1 MIKKLFM
8 LFGLMMAVSTG
19 LQAKSKA
26 EKTGW
31 KIAIQSYTFHLFTLQ
46 EALDKCQEL
55 GVKYI
60 EVYPGHK
67 LGEGYGELSFGPDLN
82 AQTLKRIR
90 QDASRRGVRIVG
102 SGVFTSDNKE
112 DWTRFF
118 QMAKAMKFDY
128 VTCEPNPELW
138 DHVEALSTKYGIRV
152 AVHNHPR
159 PSTYWNPDALMEL
172 IQNRA
177 KGIGSCADIGHWNR
191 QGLDE
196 LECLRRVGHRLV
208 TFHFKDIAP
217 KREGEA
223 EQTDVIWG
231 TGCLKL
237 KQILAHLRDMKF
249 KGYLAVEY
257 EANWMNSV
265 PDIRKSLQY
274 FDTIS
279 DEVLIR

>member
-1 MIKKLFM
+1 MIKKLF
-8 LFGLMMAVSTG
+8 LFCGLMMALSTG
-19 LQAKSKA
+19 LQAKTKA
-26 EKTGW
+26 EKAGW
-31 KIAIQSYTFHLFTLQ
+31 KIAVQSYTFHQFSLQ

-55 GVKYI
+55 GIKYI

-67 LGEGYGELSFGPDLN
+67 LGEGYGDLSFGPDLD
-82 AQTLKRIR
+82 AATLKRIR
-90 QDASRRGVRIVG
+90 QDASRRGVKIVG
-102 SGVFTSDNKE
+102 SGVFVSDSEADWNK
-112 DWTRFF
+112 FF
-118 QMAKAMKFDY
+118 QMAKSMKLEY
-128 VTCEPNPELW
+128 VTCEPNPEHW
-138 DHVEALSTKYGIRV
+138 DIVEALSRKYGIKV

-159 PSTYWNPDALMEL
+159 PSTYWNPDALMQL

-177 KGIGSCADIGHWNR
+177 RGIGSCADIGHWNR

-196 LECLRRVGHRLV
+196 MECLRRVGDRLI

-217 KREGEA
+217 KRGGEA

-237 KQILAHLRDMKF
+237 KQILQHLRDMKW

-257 EANWMNSV
+257 EANWLNSV

-274 FDTIS
+274 FES
-279 DEVLIR
+279 LSEEVLK

>member
-1 MIKKLFM
+1 MLKKLF
-8 LFGLMMAVSTG
+8 LLCGLMILVSTG
-19 LQAKSKA
+19 LQAKTKA
-26 EKTGW
+26 EKAGW
-31 KIAIQSYTFHLFTLQ
+31 KIAMQSYTFHMFTLM

-55 GVKYI
+55 GIKYI

-67 LGEGYGELSFGPDLN
+67 LGEGYGDLSFGPELD
-82 AQTLKRIR
+82 AQTLKQIKGE
-90 QDASRRGVRIVG
+90 ASRRGVKIVG
-102 SGVFTSDNKE
+102 SGVYGSDKEE
-112 DWTRFF
+112 DWTKFF
-118 QMAKAMKFDY
+118 QMAKAMKMDY
-128 VTCEPNPELW
+128 VTCEPDPKLW
-138 DHVEALSTKYGIRV
+138 NHVEALSKKYGIKV

-159 PSTYWNPDALMEL
+159 PSTYWNPDALL
-172 IQNRA
+172 QYIQGRA

-196 LECLRRVGHRLV
+196 MECLRKLGDRLI
-208 TFHFKDIAP
+208 TFHFKDIAA

-237 KQILAHLRDMKF
+237 KPILNYLRDTKF

-265 PDIRKSLQY
+265 PDIRKCLQY
-274 FDTIS
+274 FDRIS
-279 DEVLIR
+279 DEVLK

>member
-1 MIKKLFM
+1 
-8 LFGLMMAVSTG
+8 MMALSTG
-19 LQAKSKA
+19 LQAKTKA
-26 EKTGW
+26 EKAGW
-31 KIAIQSYTFHLFTLQ
+31 KIAVQSYTFHQFSLQ

-55 GVKYI
+55 GIKYI

-67 LGEGYGELSFGPDLN
+67 LGEGYGDLSFGPDLD
-82 AQTLKRIR
+82 AATLKRIR
-90 QDASRRGVRIVG
+90 QDASRRGVKIVG
-102 SGVFTSDNKE
+102 SGVFVSDNEAGWNK
-112 DWTRFF
+112 FF
-118 QMAKAMKFDY
+118 QMAKSMKLEY
-128 VTCEPNPELW
+128 VTCEPNPEDW
-138 DHVEALSTKYGIRV
+138 DIVETLSRKYGIKV

-159 PSTYWNPDALMEL
+159 PSTYWNPDVLMQL

-177 KGIGSCADIGHWNR
+177 RGIGSCADIGHWNR

-196 LECLRRVGHRLV
+196 MECLRRVGDRLI

-237 KQILAHLRDMKF
+237 KQILQHLRDMKW

-257 EANWMNSV
+257 EANWLNSV

-274 FDTIS
+274 FES
-279 DEVLIR
+279 LSEEVLK

>member
-1 MIKKLFM
+1 MLKKLI
-8 LFGLMMAVSTG
+8 LLCGLVLAASVG
-19 LQAKSKA
+19 LQAKTKA
-26 EKTGW
+26 EKAGW
-31 KIAIQSYTFHLFTLQ
+31 KIGMQSYTFHMFSLQ

-60 EVYPGHK
+60 EVYPGHR
-67 LGEGYGELSFGPDLN
+67 LGEGYGDLAFGPDLDV
-82 AQTLKRIR
+82 ATLKRIR
-90 QDASRRGVRIVG
+90 KEAARRGVRIVG
-102 SGVFTSDNKE
+102 AGVYTSDNLD

-118 QMAKAMKFDY
+118 QMAKTMKLEY
-128 VTCEPNPELW
+128 VTCEPNPDQW
-138 DHVEALSTKYGIRV
+138 DHVEALAKQYGIRV

-159 PSTYWNPDALMEL
+159 PSTYWTPDALMQL
-172 IQNRA
+172 IGHRA

-196 LECLRRVGHRLV
+196 MQCLRKVGDRLI

-217 KREGEA
+217 KRDGEA

-231 TGCLKL
+231 TGCLQL
-237 KQILAHLRDMKF
+237 RQILTHLRDMKWR
-249 KGYLAVEY
+249 GYMAVEY

-274 FDTIS
+274 FDQLS
-279 DEVLIR
+279 EEVLR